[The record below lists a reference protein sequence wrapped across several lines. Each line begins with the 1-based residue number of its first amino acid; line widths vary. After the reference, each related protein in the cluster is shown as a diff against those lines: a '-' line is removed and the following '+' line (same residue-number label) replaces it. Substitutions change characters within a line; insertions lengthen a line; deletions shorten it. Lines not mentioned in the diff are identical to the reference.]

1 MTIFQML
8 EQSAILTVLGMAVVF
23 TFLWI
28 MIVCVN
34 LASKIIGLKGGEKEK
49 DQSDNSAPQGTIPE
63 HIPAITAAV
72 AEYQKET
79 QGL

>member
-23 TFLWI
+23 AFLWI
-28 MIVCVN
+28 MIICVN
-34 LASKIIGLKGGEKEK
+34 FASKIIGLKKSNEEEV
-49 DQSDNSAPQGTIPE
+49 QLNNEAPQGAIPE

-72 AEYQKET
+72 AEYQKE
-79 QGL
+79 GN

>member
-23 TFLWI
+23 AFLWI
-28 MIVCVN
+28 MIICVN
-34 LASKIIGLKGGEKEK
+34 LASKIIGLKGGNKEEEA
-49 DQSDNSAPQGTIPE
+49 QFNNIAPQGTIPE

-72 AEYQKET
+72 AEYQKE
-79 QGL
+79 GN

>member
-23 TFLWI
+23 SFLWI

-34 LASKIIGLKGGEKEK
+34 LASKIIGLKGGNKEEE
-49 DQSDNSAPQGTIPE
+49 QLNSSAPQGTKPE

-72 AEYQKET
+72 AEYQKD
-79 QGL
+79 GN

>member
-23 TFLWI
+23 GFLWI
-28 MIVCVN
+28 MIICVN
-34 LASKIIGLKGGEKEK
+34 LASKIIGLKGGVNEEA
-49 DQSDNSAPQGTIPE
+49 QFNNSAPKEIISE

-79 QGL
+79 QG